1 MNKTIKIIK
10 SPRWRRED
18 LHRAILFVSMLA
30 VLNTFNGFAGNYFPD
45 PQPSFNTQPQK
56 RQVTG
61 TVMDAKGEAVI
72 GANIIEKGTTNGTVT
87 DVNGGFSLSVENNG
101 ILQVSYIGYLTQE
114 INTAGQTAVSVI
126 LQEDT
131 QALDELVVVG
141 YGTMKKSDLTGAV
154 SRVTLNDKTS
164 LPNMNL
170 SQALSG
176 TMAGVN
182 LSSRGMAGGDSD
194 ISIRGQTSL
203 SASKTP
209 LIVLDGIIF
218 NGRLNDINVSDIEY
232 IDVLKDASAAAV
244 YGSRSANGV
253 IIITTRKG
261 RSEKPKITVNAYYG
275 TQFET
280 NHPVKYMNGDQYA
293 LRMLDYYYQQSL
305 YNWYGEYARGLKE
318 VSSKPAR
325 PDASDREIVASY
337 LRTREEMENY
347 KAGNNIDWFD
357 VVMRDKPVIQNYDVS
372 YSGSTNKVN
381 YYISG
386 SYTGEE
392 GIIVNDQW
400 DRLTFNSKVDGK
412 ITDWMSVGFN
422 VNYSYQDYSGRE
434 PAFVDVRKASP
445 LANNDLESPDKYVV
459 YLTGEN
465 YMPHPLGWTKIK
477 NEDIRNSLFLVA
489 GTRMEVPFVKGLSY
503 DFNYSNTYRN
513 RKNNSFY
520 PASMHSGAANKGKAE
535 KIPEEERSWIFNNII
550 TYLRSFGEHSINAT
564 LLYSREKS
572 TGEKF
577 RFTSEGFENEAL
589 GYYQMGFGTILST
602 GDNAKWQE
610 TGVSYM
616 GRLNYTFR
624 NRYMATAT
632 IRRDGFSGFGAN
644 SKYVDLPSFSL
655 GWIAS
660 EERFLENLKWLY
672 LKFRLSYGQ
681 NGNQGA
687 GRYTSLSKMSSDN
700 YVYDKTTGVGLYPN
714 FNQLGNASLAWEKTS
729 SFNLG
734 IDFGLLRN
742 RRISGSLDL
751 YTSETSNVLVKRKLP
766 YSSGYEQGWT
776 NIGRVKTRG
785 VDLELKSSNIETKN
799 FSWNS
804 TFTFSLNRDKISK
817 LYGGES
823 DKDVGNSWFVGQP
836 IQSLYNYNITGLWTE
851 EDLFSKTY
859 TEQGNMTPEEMGWT
873 PGQIYPGWR
882 PGQWKYKD
890 RNGDGIIDPDND
902 REVVGYK
909 SPNFRFSSSNT
920 LVYKNWSLYFMLNSI
935 QGGNGYYMLNNAE
948 FLNVSSRSD
957 DVYRVNQPAI
967 RQYWTP
973 DNGVTNA
980 TGIYNSQPQSGAI
993 YQSRSFVRLQD
1004 ISLMYKC
1011 SPDLLKSFGSFDYL
1025 QFYVSGKNLYT
1036 WTGWQGW
1043 DPELADDADNRKF
1056 RPNTRNIVVGI
1067 KFAF

>member
-1 MNKTIKIIK
+1 M
-10 SPRWRRED
+10 
-18 LHRAILFVSMLA
+18 HRAILFVSMLA

>member
-1 MNKTIKIIK
+1 M
-10 SPRWRRED
+10 
-18 LHRAILFVSMLA
+18 HRAILFVSMLA

-61 TVMDAKGEAVI
+61 TVIDAKGEAVI

-154 SRVTLNDKTS
+154 SRVTLDDKTS

-194 ISIRGQTSL
+194 ISLRGQTSL

-325 PDASDREIVASY
+325 PDASDREVVASY

-602 GDNAKWQE
+602 GDNTKWQE

-909 SPNFRFSSSNT
+909 SPNFRFSFSNT

-1036 WTGWQGW
+1036 WTRWQGW